1 MKNLS
6 DKFLWKI
13 QILLTKQIQIMNNNN
28 LRIMENNKRL
38 QQLHRQVANTD
49 LKLIIHSVTANHV
62 LLIVQQ

>member
-1 MKNLS
+1 
-6 DKFLWKI
+6 
-13 QILLTKQIQIMNNNN
+13 MNNNN

-49 LKLIIHSVTANHV
+49 SKLIIHSVTASHV